1 VSCLFL
7 FYLALAVGQATSPPT
22 PQQIPQ
28 SESSVQTGSHADISI
43 LRTKAEA
50 GDAVAQFQLGKA
62 YETGNGTPQNDEL
75 AVNWYR
81 KAAEQGNPAAENSLG
96 VMFRLGRGVEKNQ
109 EEAVRWYRK
118 AAKLGSPEAMFNL
131 GAAHYNGD
139 GAADNSILACAWF
152 LLAQEGGNPAAQDAV
167 RRCAAEMGRLAAVD
181 AIIEIGEMYEKGE
194 DLPQSYSEAARWYR
208 KGAAESPEAAM
219 RLATVLM
226 NGIGVKRDYGEV
238 MAVCLDA
245 AKKRY
250 SPAEVCVAYLY
261 RIGLGVAPDP
271 KEAAKWYREAALQ
284 GHIRAELTLAEM
296 YIKGRGC

>member
-139 GAADNSILACAWF
+139 GTLSQEDLILSSPNAPAPPGVSPTDSANGFHNQEKGTYKVNADCTGTFTINFPELT
-152 LLAQEGGNPAAQDAV
+152 NPTTGATTP
-167 RRCAAEMGRLAAVD
+167 G
-181 AIIEIGEMYEKGE
+181 AIIIASFVLSDHGRAIHAVVTSLTPPGAPGPVPALILSESHKLGHVPEK
-194 DLPQSYSEAARWYR
+194 
-208 KGAAESPEAAM
+208 
-219 RLATVLM
+219 
-226 NGIGVKRDYGEV
+226 
-238 MAVCLDA
+238 
-245 AKKRY
+245 
-250 SPAEVCVAYLY
+250 
-261 RIGLGVAPDP
+261 
-271 KEAAKWYREAALQ
+271 
-284 GHIRAELTLAEM
+284 
-296 YIKGRGC
+296 